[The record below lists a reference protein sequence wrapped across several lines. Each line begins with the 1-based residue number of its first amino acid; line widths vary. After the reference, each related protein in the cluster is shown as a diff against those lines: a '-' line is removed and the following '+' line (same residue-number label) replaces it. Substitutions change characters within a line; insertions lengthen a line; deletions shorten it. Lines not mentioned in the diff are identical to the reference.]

1 MRWGET
7 MMSKKRTIFFGVIFL
22 AALVGLQAAEFV
34 YVPWMDAYVEKSR
47 LLMRWG
53 LWGDSLG
60 LQVTV
65 GSWDIGI
72 AFNEKAA
79 DTEKLNAARVKL
91 VNVLNAKDNDLTDLA
106 KKIGLTFA
114 QLVNYDSIIPNVITQ

>member
-1 MRWGET
+1 
-7 MMSKKRTIFFGVIFL
+7 MSNKRMILFGVLFL
-22 AALVGLQAAEFV
+22 ATLVGLQAAEFV

-47 LLMRWG
+47 LSMRWG
-53 LWGDSLG
+53 WWGDNLA

-65 GSWDIGI
+65 GGWDIGI
-72 AFNEKAA
+72 AFNEKAS

-91 VNVLNAKDNDLTDLA
+91 VNVLNAKDNDLSDLA

-114 QLVNYDSIIPNVITQ
+114 QLVSYESIVPNVITQ

>member
-1 MRWGET
+1 MHQGET
-7 MMSKKRTIFFGVIFL
+7 MSNKRMILFGVLFL
-22 AALVGLQAAEFV
+22 VTLVGLQAAEFV

-47 LLMRWG
+47 LSMRWG
-53 LWGDSLG
+53 LWGDNLA

-65 GSWDIGI
+65 GGWDIGI

-79 DTEKLNAARVKL
+79 DTDKLNAARVKL

-114 QLVNYDSIIPNVITQ
+114 QLVSYESIVPNVITQ